1 MSNYTTKSDSKNKT
15 GIYTLDLAKKIDLAC
30 LKFDVDKLDI
40 NELKISLSSFLK
52 KAEKLDIGKLETTP
66 IDLSKLS
73 NVVKNNVVKKTEY
86 DELVK
91 KVNNIS

>member
-1 MSNYTTKSDSKNKT
+1 M
-15 GIYTLDLAKKIDLAC
+15 
-30 LKFDVDKLDI
+30 DKLDI

-86 DELVK
+86 DELVT